1 MSLLEQSSVFFALV
15 VLDWGVL
22 SIQSCD
28 PTFKQQADMAISA
41 KSVEEVRSWLTDNGF
56 AADTIEYA
64 SKFYGKWIST
74 KATSFVYRMSVLIN

>member
-1 MSLLEQSSVFFALV
+1 
-15 VLDWGVL
+15 
-22 SIQSCD
+22 
-28 PTFKQQADMAISA
+28 MAISA